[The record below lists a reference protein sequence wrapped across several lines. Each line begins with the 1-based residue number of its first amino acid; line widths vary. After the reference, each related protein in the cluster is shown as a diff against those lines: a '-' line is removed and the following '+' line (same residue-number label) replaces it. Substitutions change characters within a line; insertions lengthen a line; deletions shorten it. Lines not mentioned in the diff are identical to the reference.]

1 MNQIASL
8 KPVEA
13 IEPTAGKLSLAHM
26 HALNLVDHCYR
37 GSIQTEGSEARRSN
51 LRAAI
56 LDLQEVAARLGYEIV
71 PARMPHHG

>member
-1 MNQIASL
+1 
-8 KPVEA
+8 
-13 IEPTAGKLSLAHM
+13 M

>member
-1 MNQIASL
+1 MNKPVQSL

-13 IEPTAGKLSLAHM
+13 IEPTAGKLTIAHM

-37 GSIQTEGSEARRSN
+37 GSVQTEGSEARKAN

-56 LDLQEVAARLGYEIV
+56 LDLEEVASRLGYDIV
-71 PARMPHHG
+71 PARPRHG